1 MRVYH
6 AERFTIPLPA
16 GHRFPMAKYRRLRE
30 RIEAGLP
37 HTPGLRL
44 EHAPAAARRAL
55 ERVHD
60 SSYVER
66 VMSGGLSRAEVR
78 VIGLPWSPALVERS
92 CHSVGA
98 TQAAAQAA
106 VEEGVAASLAGGTHH
121 AGFARGAGFCVFND
135 VAVAC
140 AEVMDSNALD
150 RVLVFDCDVHQGDGN
165 AELLG
170 NRDGVYVAS
179 LHAARNYPHH
189 KVPGHCDVG
198 FVDGADDTSYLEIL
212 TMMLDHT
219 IERARPQ
226 LVFYLAGADVFVG
239 DRLGRLA
246 LTKAGVA
253 ARDQRV
259 LDSFERAGIPVA
271 LVMAGGYA
279 DDLADIVDIH
289 ATTVS
294 LAHASWARRRGRSA
308 EQGGSAFA

>member
-16 GHRFPMAKYRRLRE
+16 GHRFPMDKYRRLRE
-30 RIEAGLP
+30 RVENLLP
-37 HTPGLRL
+37 NAPGLRL
-44 EHAPAAARRAL
+44 EHAPAATRRSL

-60 SSYVER
+60 PAYVGR

-78 VIGLPWSPALVERS
+78 LIGLPWSPALVERS
-92 CHSVGA
+92 CRSVGA
-98 TQAAAQAA
+98 TQSAAHAA
-106 VEEGVAASLAGGTHH
+106 LEEGVAASLAGGTHH

-140 AEVMDSNALD
+140 ADAMDSGALR

-165 AELLG
+165 AELLRR
-170 NRDGVYVAS
+170 RDGVYVAS

-198 FVDGADDTSYLEIL
+198 FADGADDATYLEIL
-212 TMMLDHT
+212 TTMLKHA
-219 IERARPQ
+219 IERARPE
-226 LVFYLAGADVFVG
+226 LVFYLAGADVFGG

-253 ARDQRV
+253 ARDRRV
-259 LDSFERAGIPVA
+259 LATLENISVPVA

-279 DDLADIVDIH
+279 DNLDDIVDIH

-294 LAHASWARRRGRSA
+294 LAHASWTRRHLST
-308 EQGGSAFA
+308 EQGGGALA